1 MQPRRHGGF
10 TLVELLVAFAI
21 MGLLIGITP
30 IAYQKM
36 RETAQYRDVLRT
48 MLSEL
53 REARQQAVARRTET
67 RFSVDLQQRSFGVQG
82 NTMHALPES
91 LTVRATVAGA
101 ELTAEGVAAIRF
113 LPDGGATG
121 GSIDVLRASSNAGVR
136 LRVDWLSGRVSQEPV
151 GP

>member
-1 MQPRRHGGF
+1 MRRESGF

-21 MGLLIGITP
+21 VGLLIGITP

-53 REARQQAVARRTET
+53 REARQQAAAGRTET
-67 RFSVDLQQRSFGVQG
+67 RFSVNLQQRSFGIQG
-82 NTMHALPES
+82 GALHALPES

-101 ELTAEGVAAIRF
+101 ELTGDGVAAIRF
-113 LPDGGATG
+113 LADGGATG
-121 GSIDVLRASSNAGVR
+121 GSIDVLRASNSAGVR

>member
-1 MQPRRHGGF
+1 MMRESGF
-10 TLVELLVAFAI
+10 TLMELLVAFAI
-21 MGLLIGITP
+21 VGLVIGITP

-53 REARQQAVARRTET
+53 RGARQRAAAERTET
-67 RFSVDLQQRSFGVQG
+67 RFSVNLQQRSFGIQG
-82 NTMHALPES
+82 GTMHSLPDS
-91 LTVRATVAGA
+91 LTVRATVAGT
-101 ELTAEGVAAIRF
+101 ELSSDGVAAIRF

-121 GSIDVLRASSNAGVR
+121 GSIDVLRASNSGGVR
-136 LRVDWLSGRVSQEPV
+136 LRVDWLSGRVSQEAV